1 MSFYSPGVKVR
12 YYHEIRAVAISD
24 GAEDSVSPVVL
35 ANTLSEYAVEY
46 FYKQI
51 QAMKQQV

>member
-12 YYHEIRAVAISD
+12 YYHEIRAVAISH
-24 GAEDSVSPVVL
+24 GVEDSVSPVVV
-35 ANTLSEYAVEY
+35 ADTLSEYAVEY
-46 FYKQI
+46 FYKHI